1 MFLILISEQ
10 SRLCHCPFSKEETTL
25 LRGAL
30 RQLNWAAGIA
40 GREISVQIYEIG
52 TKIKTAIIAYIITN
66 IHQEQVQVISK
77 HHHLVSI
84 LKKLTHV
91 NRKGRGLNVNHL
103 MEVIQA

>member
-40 GREISVQIYEIG
+40 GREISVQIYEIS
-52 TKIKTAIIAYIITN
+52 TKIKTDIIAYKSLIFIKSKSKSYQNTIIWFRSLRSS
-66 IHQEQVQVISK
+66 H
-77 HHHLVSI
+77 I
-84 LKKLTHV
+84 LTE
-91 NRKGRGLNVNHL
+91 RGEGL
-103 MEVIQA
+103 MLII